1 MEKSNAYSFDTFESE
16 TSIDKNIMDE
26 LNRTLTKSHREIL
39 NVLHS
44 SPNLTPK
51 SLSARLGKSPNSLS
65 NMLSRINEINPHLI
79 HDEKVGR
86 EKQLRLGT
94 IGIAYLE
101 AQESSSDKP
110 KKILKFSNS
119 ARDEALKN
127 ALLSLNNFKKCDP
140 DNWLL
145 KLDDCLTDHMNI
157 DENPL
162 LYTAYNKFIDNIRTL
177 RIKGYLITLQTIYDH
192 LNNEIIVKRIQE
204 TLDQLLN
211 HFYQL
216 ETLFNL
222 TNEKPQIAFEIIDD
236 MFLKIFPDVWG
247 GLPTVSSIPH
257 KNLFPEATY
266 ASTYYQISNMV
277 HTAVLNHWEKNQA
290 IEQWEKSYCTSN
302 VIFYYIAEKCKTI
315 QTIQSIKQGKSIL

>member
-127 ALLSLNNFKKCDP
+127 ALLSLNNFK
-140 DNWLL
+140 NA
-145 KLDDCLTDHMNI
+145 I
-157 DENPL
+157 
-162 LYTAYNKFIDNIRTL
+162 
-177 RIKGYLITLQTIYDH
+177 LII
-192 LNNEIIVKRIQE
+192 
-204 TLDQLLN
+204 
-211 HFYQL
+211 
-216 ETLFNL
+216 
-222 TNEKPQIAFEIIDD
+222 
-236 MFLKIFPDVWG
+236 G
-247 GLPTVSSIPH
+247 S
-257 KNLFPEATY
+257 
-266 ASTYYQISNMV
+266 
-277 HTAVLNHWEKNQA
+277 
-290 IEQWEKSYCTSN
+290 
-302 VIFYYIAEKCKTI
+302 
-315 QTIQSIKQGKSIL
+315 